1 MKKRSYVVLSM
12 AIVRDTDAPKTDE
25 EIIVIKK
32 NGDMMDVPVCVQS
45 FKNKEEFVKE
55 ITERASR
62 LWDLHEKIIEEN
74 NNPELVEKE
83 PTFKDMN

>member
-25 EIIVIKK
+25 EIIVVKK

-74 NNPELVEKE
+74 NNPGLIEKE